1 MATPTAIAQITA
13 LLEKNILP
21 TIQNQLYTKKV
32 LLNRIAKN
40 PKGLSFKNNEIYI
53 TAGSSGHSGVSFTGA
68 TGSIAAGSPTR
79 QQMKTVAKYGY
90 GSHLL
95 YDSAIQAASGDAGSL
110 INVVMDF
117 GRELEEEFKKQLNR
131 QLYGN
136 GEGTLTTVTAGA
148 ASTATH
154 TVGNTRHL
162 RVGQVLR
169 IGTKSE
175 IEAGTAEQVTIQ
187 SINSTTSIT
196 LTAAITTATNDRVVI
211 DGIYTSGAY
220 QELDGLSAL
229 ISNNTES
236 SGGSLQNISRATND
250 WVNCYLETS
259 TAALTEAQIVD
270 LLTATSEFGETDF
283 ILTTPA
289 LRNKYAA
296 LLAAQRQYTKPTEL
310 DGGFMGL
317 TVAAGDKPVNMVADY
332 DCPTGNLFSIDSTT
346 FGLAELNPLEYLRS
360 GSGGIMTDVYDT
372 NGNRVPAYQ
381 VAMKYYGNLVTTK
394 PRANGKLTNKS

>member
-32 LLNRIAKN
+32 LLNRIARN

-53 TAGSSGHSGVSFTGA
+53 TAGSSGHSGVGFTGA
-68 TGSIAAGSPTR
+68 TGAIPAGAPTR
-79 QQMKTVAKYGY
+79 QQMKSIAKYGF

-95 YDSAIQAASGDAGSL
+95 YDSAIQSATGDAGSL
-110 INVVMDF
+110 ISLVKDF
-117 GRELEEEFKKQLNR
+117 GSELEEEFKKQLNR

-136 GEGTLTTVTAGA
+136 GEGTLTTVTTGT

-162 RVGQVLR
+162 RVGQTLR
-169 IGTKSE
+169 VGTKAE
-175 IEAGTAEQVTIQ
+175 IESGAADQVTIQ
-187 SINSTTSIT
+187 SINSSTSVT
-196 LTAAITTATNDRVVI
+196 FTAAITTATNDRVVI
-211 DGIYTSGAY
+211 DGIYTGGAY
-220 QELDGLSAL
+220 QEIDGLSLL

-236 SGGSLQNISRATND
+236 AGGSLQNISRATND
-250 WVNCYLETS
+250 WVNAYVESS

-283 ILTTPA
+283 IMTTPA

-296 LLAAQRQYTKPTEL
+296 LLSAQRQYTKPTEL

-332 DCPTGNLFSIDSTT
+332 DCPTGSLFAIDTT
-346 FGLAELNPLEYLRS
+346 TLGLAELNQLEYLRS

-372 NGNRVPAYQ
+372 NGNRIPAYQ
-381 VAMKYYGNLVTTK
+381 VAMKYYGNLITTK